1 MENLGQIPNIHRHKP
16 IVKAS
21 FAFVRNSFVH
31 HLLEKGTDLRYI
43 QALLGHGSSKTTAV
57 CSHISKKS
65 LANIKTPSDWL
76 IEEQNTDNITVTL
89 INV

>member
-16 IVKAS
+16 IVKVS
-21 FAFVRNSFVH
+21 FAFVSNSFVH
-31 HLLEKGTDLRYI
+31 HLLEKCKVLRYI
-43 QALLGHGSSKTTAV
+43 QALFAYGSSKTTAV

-65 LANIKTPSDWL
+65 LANIKSPSDWL
-76 IEEQNTDNITVTL
+76 IEEQNTDNIIVTL

>member
-1 MENLGQIPNIHRHKP
+1 MKNLGLIPNIHRHQP
-16 IVKAS
+16 IVTAA
-21 FAFVRNSFVH
+21 FAFLRNSFVR

-65 LANIKTPSDWL
+65 LANIKSPSDWL
-76 IEEQNTDNITVTL
+76 IEEQNTDNITVTF